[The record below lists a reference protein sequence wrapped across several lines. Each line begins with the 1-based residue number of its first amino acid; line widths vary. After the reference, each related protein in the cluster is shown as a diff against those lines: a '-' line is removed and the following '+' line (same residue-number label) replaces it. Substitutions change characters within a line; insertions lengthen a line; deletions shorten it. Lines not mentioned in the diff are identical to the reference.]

1 MLKRRKIY
9 SVLAVATWCLAGIG
23 LCILLG
29 AAVKDRSI
37 KSCRGYEIDINGSS
51 DANWFIDKKD
61 ILDIISS
68 GGEKGIR
75 GRQLRRFDLKVLE
88 TKIEKNVWIAD
99 AQLFFDNKGILQVNV
114 KERQPVARVFSVNGL
129 SFYIDSSGKLL
140 PISDKMV
147 ARLPV
152 FTGFPPVTNK
162 VLSKDRQL
170 AKDVIELSRFIHAN
184 PFWMA
189 QIAQLDIHGN
199 REFDIVPVVGNHL
212 VELGTT
218 EDYEKKFNRLL
229 NFYKQVLAKT
239 GMDKYARIRLQFRD
253 QVVGVKKEG
262 YISKYDSL
270 KVISNIQELILASR
284 KLQARQLANDSM
296 AVVVKAIS
304 VDSIITENSE
314 KPEINTP
321 AEKAGKESVLNAV
334 RKTASYENK
343 KRLPKAVMKKE

>member
-1 MLKRRKIY
+1 MVKRRKIY
-9 SVLAVATWCLAGIG
+9 RVLAVAAWCLAGIG

-29 AAVKDRSI
+29 AAMKDRSV
-37 KSCRGYEIDINGSS
+37 KSCRGYQIEINGGA

-61 ILDIISS
+61 ILDIITSD
-68 GGEKGIR
+68 GETAIR
-75 GRQLRRFDLKVLE
+75 GRQLRRFDLKSLE
-88 TKIEKNVWIAD
+88 TSIEKNVWIAD
-99 AQLFFDNKGILQVNV
+99 AQLFFDNKGVLQVNV
-114 KERQPVARVFSVNGL
+114 KEREPVARVFSVNGS

-147 ARLPV
+147 AKLPV

-162 VLSKDRQL
+162 ILKKDREL
-170 AKDVIELSRFIHAN
+170 ANDIIHLSQFIYSN

-199 REFDIVPVVGNHL
+199 REFDIIPVVGNHI
-212 VELGTT
+212 VELGNAN
-218 EDYEKKFNRLL
+218 DYEHKFSRLL
-229 NFYKQVLAKT
+229 TFYRQVLAKT
-239 GMDKYARIRLQFRD
+239 GMDKYSRIRLQFRD

-262 YISKYDSL
+262 YVSKYDSL

-284 KLQARQLANDSM
+284 KLQARQLADDSM
-296 AVVVKAIS
+296 AVVAEAVS
-304 VDSIITENSE
+304 VNIDSNVAENSE
-314 KPEINTP
+314 KPQIS
-321 AEKAGKESVLNAV
+321 KQSVLNPV